1 MAEARNDAYS
11 MVFIREFKRIK
22 NIIQKNYEQ
31 SLLEGIMPTGLKS
44 KKRPAFQPV
53 LADFGLNWN
62 NVLYDAEKKIV
73 EITT

>member
-11 MVFIREFKRIK
+11 MAFIQEFKRIK

-31 SLLEGIMPTGLKS
+31 SLLEVIIPKGLKS

-53 LADFGLNWN
+53 SADFGLNWN
-62 NVLYDAEKKIV
+62 NVLYDAEKKIG